1 MKPEKE
7 QGLDI
12 EDFAAF
18 LHPEHFPRMQEIFV
32 QEFLEDIDSNQGL
45 VRKKN
50 IFRFDLEFFRWK
62 NLNGRIY

>member
-45 VRKKN
+45 LKK
-50 IFRFDLEFFRWK
+50 IFLDL
-62 NLNGRIY
+62 I

>member
-32 QEFLEDIDSNQGL
+32 QEFLEDIDSNQGFS
-45 VRKKN
+45 KK
-50 IFRFDLEFFRWK
+50 IFNPIIFLRWK
-62 NLNGRIY
+62 NFNGRIYK

>member
-1 MKPEKE
+1 MLKPEKE

-45 VRKKN
+45 LRKK
-50 IFRFDLEFFRWK
+50 IRFDLEFLRWK
-62 NLNGRIY
+62 NFNGRIYK